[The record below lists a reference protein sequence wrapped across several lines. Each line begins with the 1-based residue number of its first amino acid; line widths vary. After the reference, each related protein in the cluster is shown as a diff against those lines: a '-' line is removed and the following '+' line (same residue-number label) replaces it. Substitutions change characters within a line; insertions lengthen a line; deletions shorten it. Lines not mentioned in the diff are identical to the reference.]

1 MKETDQSKKLR
12 KHIYAQLKNITE
24 SNSPF
29 IYAAIQT
36 KEGYADIEMKIIKTA
51 IREKMPVQAVL
62 PHVENELSA
71 N

>member
-1 MKETDQSKKLR
+1 MTKNEEKLR
-12 KHIYAQLKNITE
+12 KNIYSELKRVTE

-29 IYAAIQT
+29 IFAAIQT
-36 KEGYADIEMKIIKTA
+36 KEGYAEIEKKIIVTA

-62 PHVENELSA
+62 PHIENELSA